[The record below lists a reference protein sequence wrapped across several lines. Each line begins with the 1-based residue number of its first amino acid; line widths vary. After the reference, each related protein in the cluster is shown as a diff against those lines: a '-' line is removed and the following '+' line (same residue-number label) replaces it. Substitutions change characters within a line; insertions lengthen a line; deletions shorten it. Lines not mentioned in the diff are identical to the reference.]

1 MEKIEFKIMD
11 AESLGRLVEALTKNG
26 YRVSTY
32 VIWKNGKFGEIDY
45 FAVQIGGHKRWK
57 MKK

>member
-26 YRVSTY
+26 YKVSTY
-32 VIWKNGKFGEIDY
+32 VIWKNGKIGNIDY
-45 FAVQIGGHKRWK
+45 FIVEVKEHV
-57 MKK
+57 